1 MRLIIN
7 GRKKMNNNTTYK
19 YFAFI
24 SYNQKD
30 TKWGKRLQH
39 KLESYKMPATLC
51 SERGWERKPITPV
64 FFAPYEIQPGDLD
77 EELKARL
84 RASQNLIVV
93 CSPNSAQSEWVGKE
107 IRYFHSLGRAAHI
120 YFFIVGGVPNSGDE
134 RECYNPVIKE
144 LGMAGYLGVNVHERV
159 FRSAYLNRERAYVQL
174 VTKLLGVEF
183 DAIWKRHRRLLAEQ
197 TAIWCVGGLLMLGAL
212 YGTWSANRPI
222 DVRVK
227 LHESSVHNAS
237 LPPLKEARVTL
248 TLDNDK
254 ITKVIGGIG
263 ESVIFP
269 NIPVKMMGKEV
280 NMTLVDSVGLYEK
293 TDTTLLLAE
302 NVVLNIYRN
311 PRKYGMVNFR
321 LISSRDYLPVAG
333 CKIAVEG
340 VEGVTDEAGY
350 VSIEIPLEKQ
360 QMKYRLSADV
370 PLVDS
375 ICSGEYD
382 SDGFVV
388 FTHQ

>member
-1 MRLIIN
+1 MSC
-7 GRKKMNNNTTYK
+7 NTTSK

-30 TKWGKRLQH
+30 TAWGKRLQR
-39 KLESYKMPATLC
+39 KLEAYKMPSTLC
-51 SERGWERKPITPV
+51 SERGWELKPITPV

-107 IRYFHSLGRAAHI
+107 IRYFHSLGRANRI
-120 YFFIVGGVPNSGDE
+120 YFFIVDGVPNSGDE
-134 RECYNPVIKE
+134 RECYNPAIKE
-144 LGMAGYLGVNVHERV
+144 LGLAGYLGVNIHERV

-183 DAIWKRHRRLLAEQ
+183 DAIWQRHRRLLVRKTVA
-197 TAIWCVGGLLMLGAL
+197 WSVGVISVLMAL
-212 YGTWSANRPI
+212 YGVWEVNRPV
-222 DVRVK
+222 DVSVR
-227 LHESSVHNAS
+227 LREASVHNAS
-237 LPPLKEARVTL
+237 LPSLKNARVTL
-248 TLDNDK
+248 TLDNDT
-254 ITKVIGGIG
+254 ITKIIGGVDG
-263 ESVIFP
+263 SVIFP
-269 NIPVKMMGKEV
+269 NIPAKMMGKEV
-280 NMTLVDSVGLYEK
+280 NVTLVDSVGLYEK
-293 TDTTLLLAE
+293 IDTTLLLAE

-333 CKIAVEG
+333 CKVAVEG
-340 VEGVTDEAGY
+340 VEGVTDEVGY

>member
-1 MRLIIN
+1 
-7 GRKKMNNNTTYK
+7 MNSNATSK

-30 TKWGKRLQH
+30 TTWGKRLQH
-39 KLESYKMPATLC
+39 KLEAYKMPATLC
-51 SERGWERKPITPV
+51 SERGWERKPIHPV

-107 IRYFHSLGRAAHI
+107 ISYFHSLGRANRI
-120 YFFIVGGVPNSGDE
+120 YFFIVDGVPNSGNE

-144 LGMAGYLGVNVHERV
+144 LGMAGHLGVNVHERV

-183 DAIWKRHRRLLAEQ
+183 DAIWQRHRRLLIQKTVA
-197 TAIWCVGGLLMLGAL
+197 WSVGVISVLMAL
-212 YGTWSANRPI
+212 YCAWAVNRPI
-222 DVRVK
+222 DV
-227 LHESSVHNAS
+227 SVRLREASAPNLS
-237 LPPLKEARVTL
+237 LPSLKDARVTL
-248 TLDNDK
+248 ALGNDT
-254 ITKVIGGIG
+254 ITKTIGGMG

-269 NIPVKMMGKEV
+269 NIPARMVGKEV
-280 NMTLVDSVGLYEK
+280 NMTLMDSVDLYGEI
-293 TDTTLLLAE
+293 DTTLLLAE

-311 PRKYGMVNFR
+311 PRKYGLVSFR
-321 LISSRDYLPVAG
+321 LISSQDYLPVAG
-333 CKIAVEG
+333 CKVAVEG

-388 FTHQ
+388 FADKE